1 VSYSRAREFLE
12 QCWTSSSL
20 CEAFVTP
27 GGLPPRRLGFA
38 RELTRYGELWD
49 GL

>member
-1 VSYSRAREFLE
+1 VSYSRACEFLE

-27 GGLPPRRLGFA
+27 GGLPPRRLGIA
-38 RELTRYGELWD
+38 RELPQCGELWD
-49 GL
+49 DL